1 MASTSEVGHAKN
13 VAHLTTLITYCT
25 SYGTSY
31 NPSNPA
37 IKLPALNTLA
47 ANAQTAITNVI
58 NDATANTS
66 AINARIIAFLNIK
79 KLATR
84 MFSALGAS
92 GATAQQKANAKTIN
106 RKIQGSRAKLIPTPL
121 PAGGAG
127 GGSSNPASG
136 TTPASAEKTTTPPS
150 TNPVPTPTPVAPHT
164 ISTAQLSFDQLIQHM
179 AAFIALLQSV
189 PTYNPNEVDL
199 KIAALNTYLANLNA
213 TNNAAVVAHT
223 KVNNT
228 RIARNK
234 ILYTPVTGL
243 CDIGDEVK
251 DYIKSVYGATAP
263 EYRQIRS
270 LKFKGQKL

>member
-25 SYGTSY
+25 SYGTTY
-31 NPSNPA
+31 NPSNAA
-37 IKLPALNTLA
+37 IKLPALNILA
-47 ANAQTAITNVI
+47 TNAQTALTNVI
-58 NDATANTS
+58 NDATANTA
-66 AINARIIAFLNIK
+66 AINARVIAFFNIK

-92 GATAQQKANAKTIN
+92 GATVQQKANAKTIN
-106 RKIQGSRAKLIPTPL
+106 RKIQGSRAKLIPVPAPTPNPSTGTS
-121 PAGGAG
+121 PAP
-127 GGSSNPASG
+127 NQ
-136 TTPASAEKTTTPPS
+136 KTTTPPS
-150 TNPVPTPTPVAPHT
+150 VNPVPTPTPVVPHT

-199 KIAALNTYLANLNA
+199 KIVALNTYLANLNT

-223 KVNNT
+223 KVDNT

-234 ILYTPVTGL
+234 VLYTPITGL

-251 DYIKSVYGATAP
+251 EYIKSVYGATAP
-263 EYRQIRS
+263 EYRQVKGIA
-270 LKFKGQKL
+270 FKPRKL